1 MSIVHRRTRMDV
13 VSVPLRDAL
22 GNLEAIS
29 NYAGLFTSQAMS
41 APPATVPLLAERVAG
56 LAASLDFPSASHSGK
71 ALTHAVEQL
80 PRDLLFGM
88 TDAALR
94 DVALTAMSLLRSEEH
109 TSELQS

>member
-1 MSIVHRRTRMDV
+1 M
-13 VSVPLRDAL
+13 A
-22 GNLEAIS
+22 
-29 NYAGLFTSQAMS
+29 

-94 DVALTAMSLLRSEEH
+94 DVALTAMSLLDRPRPTAKTLRDPLGRYTVENGRASGRERGV
-109 TSELQS
+109 QYV

>member
-1 MSIVHRRTRMDV
+1 MIGAFVTGVQTCALPSCIVKADRMSIVHRRTRMDV

-56 LAASLDFPSASHSGK
+56 LAASLD
-71 ALTHAVEQL
+71 L
-80 PRDLLFGM
+80 P
-88 TDAALR
+88 
-94 DVALTAMSLLRSEEH
+94 RSEERRVGTECVSTCRSRWLPSH
-109 TSELQS
+109 QNKK